1 MAGEVLTLDEILE
14 PDDLGEQISNNF
26 IDWGMRR
33 QDKTTAWNE
42 VKEYIYA
49 TDTTHTTNSKLP
61 WTNKTTIPKL
71 CQIRDNLNANYIITL
86 FPKRRWLEWEGNTQD
101 DASADK
107 QRRIKD
113 YMMWAVNQREF
124 KEEVK
129 KLVLDYIDYG
139 NCFVM
144 AEWDDTTQVS
154 EGVQKSG
161 FAGPRPRR
169 IDPNDIVF
177 NPIAKSF
184 TNTPK
189 IIRSIVSIG
198 EAKEMIERMAKT
210 PEDEE
215 QAKAVF
221 NYCMEMRNRA
231 ASATAVDTGPKNA
244 LYHIAGF
251 DSYWAYLTG
260 DYVELLTFLGDI
272 YDRRNNK
279 FYKNH
284 MIVVMD
290 RCKVIINKPHPY
302 PQAEI
307 PIYHAGWRTRQ
318 ENLWAMG
325 PLDNLVGMQYRLDH
339 VENMKADL
347 FDLITFPPVMV
358 KGLVSDFEWQPMERI
373 YVDSD
378 GSVELMS
385 PNINTLNIN
394 LEIERYETLME
405 EMAGSPKEAMGFRT
419 PGEKTAYEVQR
430 LENAASRVFQNK
442 IAQFEEMLLE
452 PLLNAMLVYAKK
464 YLTTSTI
471 RTIDDRFGAE
481 MFTDISQADLS
492 ANGRLKPV
500 AARHFAE
507 NAERIQNLTAFYQST
522 IGQDP
527 AINVHF
533 SGLKTAELIEDLLDI
548 EEYDIVTP
556 YVRISEQAEA
566 SQLANTQQEQVMATN
581 DAPSGMTPDDMSG
594 GPVPGSGGSP
604 VAQ

>member
-1 MAGEVLTLDEILE
+1 MAGEVLTLENLLTADQ
-14 PDDLGEQISNNF
+14 LGEQIADNWV
-26 IDWGMRR
+26 DWNMRR
-33 QDKTTAWNE
+33 QERISMWQE
-42 VKEYIYA
+42 VKEYVYA
-49 TDTTHTTNSKLP
+49 TDTSHTTNEKLP
-61 WTNKTTIPKL
+61 WANKTTIPKL

-86 FPKRRWLEWEGNTQD
+86 FPKRRWLEWEGVTGD
-101 DASADK
+101 DASSDK

-139 NCFVM
+139 NCFVT
-144 AEWDDTTQVS
+144 AEWDDTTQLVN
-154 EGVQKSG
+154 GVGKSG
-161 FAGPRPRR
+161 FSGPRPKR
-169 IDPNDIVF
+169 IDPTDIVF

-184 TNTPK
+184 SNTPK
-189 IIRSIVSIG
+189 IIRSIMSIG
-198 EAKEMIERMAKT
+198 EAKETIERMAKT
-210 PEDEE
+210 PEQE
-215 QAKAVF
+215 QMAKEVF
-221 NYCMEMRNRA
+221 NYCMEFRNRA
-231 ASATAVDTGPKNA
+231 RSAAAVDTGPRNA
-244 LYHIAGF
+244 LYTIAGF

-272 YDRRNNK
+272 YDRHNNV
-279 FYKNH
+279 FLKNQ

-290 RCKVIINKPHPY
+290 RCKVIYNAPHPY
-302 PQAEI
+302 PLAEI

-339 VENMKADL
+339 IENMKADL

-373 YVDSD
+373 YVDGD
-378 GSVELMS
+378 GAVELMS
-385 PNINTLNIN
+385 PNINTLTVN

-442 IAQFEEMLLE
+442 IAQFEEQLLE
-452 PLLNAMLVYAKK
+452 PLLNAMLVLAKQ

-471 RTIDDRFGAE
+471 RTVDDRFGAE
-481 MFTDISQADLS
+481 IFTDVSRSDIS

-507 NAERIQNLTAFYQST
+507 KAERIQNLTSFFQST
-522 IGQDP
+522 IGQDQ
-527 AINVHF
+527 AISVHF
-533 SGLKTAELIEDLLDI
+533 SGIKIAELVEDLLDI
-548 EEYDIVTP
+548 EEYDLVTP
-556 YVRISEQAEA
+556 FVRISEQAEA
-566 SQLANTQQEQVMATN
+566 AQLANTQTEQVLATN
-581 DAPSGMTPDDMSG
+581 DAAAGMTPDDMS
-594 GPVPGSGGSP
+594 PVNPGAPPSN
-604 VAQ
+604 V